1 MTNSKIKL
9 ICSDID
15 HTLLDASMGSIPQR
29 NIDAV
34 RKAVDSGVAFVLN
47 SGRSYDSMKHYGDIL
62 KLPEDSYIVTL
73 GGSLIF
79 RGASIVDSHVIDR
92 NIALE
97 ISLKALEMGLFVHS
111 FCKREWCS
119 SSIDPWFDSEKR
131 ACMTDGQLFNSTDY
145 FKDHDPHKLLVLTDD
160 QNLMKKFGESLA
172 SFSNDITTSFSFQNG
187 MEINPAGISKGTA
200 IATLCSLMGIRQG
213 EVLSVGDF
221 YNDIEMFK
229 VSGYSAALGEAP
241 DDVKKVAGTVVASC
255 REGGLAEAI
264 EKFVL
269 QPSVQ

>member
-1 MTNSKIKL
+1 
-9 ICSDID
+9 
-15 HTLLDASMGSIPQR
+15 
-29 NIDAV
+29 
-34 RKAVDSGVAFVLN
+34 
-47 SGRSYDSMKHYGDIL
+47 
-62 KLPEDSYIVTL
+62 
-73 GGSLIF
+73 
-79 RGASIVDSHVIDR
+79 
-92 NIALE
+92 
-97 ISLKALEMGLFVHS
+97 
-111 FCKREWCS
+111 
-119 SSIDPWFDSEKR
+119 
-131 ACMTDGQLFNSTDY
+131 
-145 FKDHDPHKLLVLTDD
+145 
-160 QNLMKKFGESLA
+160 MKKFGESLA
-172 SFSNDITTSFSFQNG
+172 SFSNDITTSFSFQYG